1 MIKLLRPTLLGMLL
15 LVLAGLTH
23 AENKASIQGTIV
35 EKRGYVMAGLTVT
48 ARNASTGTEYQ
59 ATSRPGAGSRFAG
72 PATGR
77 LR

>member
-48 ARNASTGTEYQ
+48 ARNASTGTE
-59 ATSRPGAGSRFAG
+59 
-72 PATGR
+72 
-77 LR
+77 